1 MDDKKIKLKQTKNP
15 FNTVTRNKNS
25 VFYSADRLTKT
36 QINNTKK
43 CEYPKDKVFLG
54 FYCKL
59 EDENELYFDGIKSRN
74 KENCIHV
81 FH

>member
-1 MDDKKIKLKQTKNP
+1 MVI
-15 FNTVTRNKNS
+15 RNENS

-54 FYCKL
+54 FYREL

-74 KENCIHV
+74 NENCMYVVH
-81 FH
+81 